1 MVKIQAIQELK
12 GHLKLIYYF
21 INFLKYVFFSQEINH
36 SILYDR

>member
-21 INFLKYVFFSQEINH
+21 INFFEVYIFSQEINH